1 MPKLFVATKAFVKH
15 GDRVLILRESSKY
28 SDGANAGR
36 WDVPGG
42 RLEPGQRF
50 LESLRREVREE
61 TGLAAE
67 PGLPFHVGEWRPTVR
82 GEEWQIVGIYFE
94 CRADS
99 EAVVLSEDHD
109 SFEWIRPEDFRKYGL
124 IPNLESAFEA
134 YLARPRA

>member
-61 TGLAAE
+61 TGLE
-67 PGLPFHVGEWRPTVR
+67 PEIGRPFHASEWRPTVR

-109 SFEWIRPEDFRKYGL
+109 VFEWIRPEDFRNYEL
-124 IPNLESAFEA
+124 IPNLASAFEA
-134 YLARPRA
+134 YLALNRI